1 MTGPGDSGPGG
12 TGPKQST
19 SPFIRLDRKIA
30 ADERGGVMHRW
41 NYGRELLKVKADRQ
55 QLPHGMVADLIKA
68 ADRVG
73 LKLSEREI
81 QRRIKL
87 ATVYDSEAKVR
98 HAVTDFGSWRA
109 LVNANFPPVESDDP
123 DDLEA
128 DGISTEAPDAWE
140 QLSLIPGLGE
150 VLKVRGRSIPLAEAT
165 IADVEAYRD
174 MYAGI
179 HSNFAKRL
187 ALIEN
192 ALRIMREAGGD
203 SEDGALDAWRRGV
216 GAP

>member
-12 TGPKQST
+12 TGPKQNT
-19 SPFIRLDRKIA
+19 SPFIKLDRKIA
-30 ADERGGVMHRW
+30 TDERGGVMHRW
-41 NYGRELLKVKADRQ
+41 NYGRELLKVKAGRQ

-68 ADRVG
+68 AERVG

-87 ATVYDSEAKVR
+87 ATVYGSESKVR
-98 HAVTDFGSWRA
+98 RAVTDFGSWRA
-109 LVNANFPPVESDDP
+109 LVNAGFPAIEGDDP
-123 DDLEA
+123 DELEA
-128 DGISTEAPDAWE
+128 EGISTAAPDEWE

-150 VLKVRGRSIPLAEAT
+150 VLKVRGRSVPLTEAT
-165 IADVEAYRD
+165 IADVQAYRD

-203 SEDGALDAWRRGV
+203 SEGNALDAWRRGV
-216 GAP
+216 GSP